1 LQNREGGDRSRSGG
15 GGDFQRSDSSPGSRP
30 SSVLPDLLT
39 SSPGQRQDKSTSEE
53 VRSTRPSV
61 HLCSLPPPHRF
72 VRALAYNRHYLDK
85 REYEDTRG
93 ATRTFPFLLIENAKP
108 SNLGFARANLFLNG
122 QPPCARTHRSP
133 LHD

>member
-1 LQNREGGDRSRSGG
+1 MNDESLLQNREGDRSRSGG

-61 HLCSLPPPHRF
+61 HLCSPRPPHRF
-72 VRALAYNRHYLDK
+72 VRALAYDCYFSLSGIRSAN
-85 REYEDTRG
+85 
-93 ATRTFPFLLIENAKP
+93 FKP
-108 SNLGFARANLFLNG
+108 SKPPARVR
-122 QPPCARTHRSP
+122 ARIGLSFTTDFSIFYAKRMC
-133 LHD
+133 LVEA